1 MRKIYEVAKAELQTL
16 FYSPIAWLIII
27 VFIFQVSL
35 LFTSALE
42 LRVTQM
48 LLGYRTPMLTQAIF
62 ANPSGGLLFEV
73 QNYLYL
79 YIPLLT
85 MGLMSRELSS
95 GSINLLYSS
104 PITNTQI
111 ILGKY
116 LSMVVYASLLICI
129 IGIYVGFG
137 CCVIENVEWR
147 WLLTALLGLY
157 LLICTYAAIG
167 LFMSSLTSYQVVAA
181 IGTLVILTALNYVK
195 VMWQDIEFVRDIT
208 YWFSISGR
216 SVSFLYGF
224 IGSEDL
230 IYLLIVILLFIYLTI
245 VRLQACRQKA
255 RWIHSMSKYLLIF
268 SITIILGY
276 ITSRPVMKCYYDATT
291 TKANTLTPNSQ
302 DVIAKMEGG
311 LTITTYVNLFDET
324 NHPIAFPRFVN
335 NDMARFSHYL
345 RFKPEIKLKYVYYYD
360 SIYSPSLEYRFP
372 NMSMQQRAER
382 LMELHKVN
390 SRLFLKPGEV
400 DKLVDLSSEGKTFV
414 RELVRDNGER
424 TFLRI
429 YNDFEKLPS
438 EAEIT
443 AAFKRITMRLPIVGF
458 LSGHGERSIKEDDNR
473 SYSAFVNY
481 KTFRPALINQGFDV
495 AEVILDKP
503 IPDDIKILVIADPQQ
518 ELTENERRNLDQY
531 IERGDNLV
539 IATEPKRR
547 DVANSLIERFGVK
560 FVPGILA
567 NSGEYSNLTQ
577 SRPTADIKNIDNLYQ
592 LAGLRYFGSVISM
605 PDAVG
610 LEYTLDKGFNVTEI
624 LATDTLA
631 WNELQT
637 TDFMNEDQRA
647 TLDNGSG
654 EIQKKYVTGLALTRK
669 MGEKEQKITILGD
682 ADCIANG
689 ELSTSRR
696 GVRASNFTLIQ
707 SLFFWLSDGEV
718 PIDVRRPA
726 FTDNNLLVEEGD
738 MGLITM
744 SFQWLFPC
752 LILILAM
759 VIWLRRRG
767 R

>member
-1 MRKIYEVAKAELQTL
+1 MRKIYEVAKTELQTL
-16 FYSPIAWLIII
+16 FYSPIAWLIIV
-27 VFIFQVSL
+27 VFIFQISL
-35 LFTSALE
+35 LFTNTLD

-62 ANPSGGLLFEV
+62 ADPVGGLLFGV

-116 LSMVVYASLLICI
+116 LSMVVYAFLLICI

-147 WLLTALLGLY
+147 WLLTALLGLF
-157 LLICTYAAIG
+157 LLICTYSAIG

-181 IGTLVILTALNYVK
+181 MGTLVILAALNYIK
-195 VMWQDIEFVRDIT
+195 GIWQDVEIVRDIT
-208 YWFSISGR
+208 YWFSMSGR
-216 SVSFLYGF
+216 STSFLYGL

-230 IYLLIVILLFIYLTI
+230 IYFLIVILLFLSLTI

-255 RWIHSMSKYLLIF
+255 RWTHSMGRYLLIF
-268 SITIILGY
+268 SITIVLGY
-276 ITSRPVMKCYYDATT
+276 ITSRPAMKCYYDATS
-291 TKANTLTPNSQ
+291 TKANTLTTNSQ
-302 DVIAKMEGG
+302 EVIAQMDGG
-311 LTITTYVNLFDET
+311 MTITTYINLFDET
-324 NHPIAFPRFVN
+324 THSIAFPRFVN
-335 NDMARFSHYL
+335 TDMSRFSHYL

-360 SIYSPSLEYRFP
+360 SIYNPSLERRFP
-372 NMSMQQRAER
+372 DMSTQQRAER
-382 LMELHKVN
+382 LMELYKV
-390 SRLFLKPGEV
+390 SPKLFLKPGEV
-400 DKLVDLSSEGKTFV
+400 DKLVDLSGEGKTFV

-443 AAFKRITMRLPIVGF
+443 AAFKRITMKLPIVGF

-481 KTFRPALINQGFDV
+481 KAFRLALINQGFDV
-495 AEVILDKP
+495 TEVTLDKP

-518 ELTENERRNLDQY
+518 ELTENERCNLEQY

-539 IATEPKRR
+539 ITAEPKRR
-547 DVANSLIERFGVK
+547 DIANSFIERFGVK

-567 NSGEYSNLTQ
+567 NASEYSSLTQ
-577 SRPTADIKNIDNLYQ
+577 SRPTADVETIDKLYQ

-610 LEYTLDKGFNVTEI
+610 LEYTRGRGFNVTEI
-624 LATDTLA
+624 LTTDSLT

-637 TDFMNEDQRA
+637 TDFMNEEQKA
-647 TLDNGSG
+647 TFDSTSG
-654 EIQKKYVTGLALTRK
+654 EVQKKYVTGLALTRNV
-669 MGEKEQKITILGD
+669 GEKEQKIMILGD
-682 ADCIANG
+682 ADCITNG

-696 GVRASNFTLIQ
+696 RVRASNFTLVQ

-718 PIDVRRPA
+718 PIDVRRPP
-726 FTDNNLLVEEGD
+726 FPDNNLLIEESD

-752 LILILAM
+752 LILILAL

>member
-1 MRKIYEVAKAELQTL
+1 
-16 FYSPIAWLIII
+16 
-27 VFIFQVSL
+27 
-35 LFTSALE
+35 
-42 LRVTQM
+42 
-48 LLGYRTPMLTQAIF
+48 
-62 ANPSGGLLFEV
+62 
-73 QNYLYL
+73 
-79 YIPLLT
+79 
-85 MGLMSRELSS
+85 
-95 GSINLLYSS
+95 
-104 PITNTQI
+104 
-111 ILGKY
+111 
-116 LSMVVYASLLICI
+116 
-129 IGIYVGFG
+129 
-137 CCVIENVEWR
+137 
-147 WLLTALLGLY
+147 
-157 LLICTYAAIG
+157 
-167 LFMSSLTSYQVVAA
+167 
-181 IGTLVILTALNYVK
+181 
-195 VMWQDIEFVRDIT
+195 
-208 YWFSISGR
+208 
-216 SVSFLYGF
+216 
-224 IGSEDL
+224 
-230 IYLLIVILLFIYLTI
+230 
-245 VRLQACRQKA
+245 
-255 RWIHSMSKYLLIF
+255 
-268 SITIILGY
+268 
-276 ITSRPVMKCYYDATT
+276 
-291 TKANTLTPNSQ
+291 
-302 DVIAKMEGG
+302 
-311 LTITTYVNLFDET
+311 
-324 NHPIAFPRFVN
+324 
-335 NDMARFSHYL
+335 
-345 RFKPEIKLKYVYYYD
+345 
-360 SIYSPSLEYRFP
+360 
-372 NMSMQQRAER
+372 
-382 LMELHKVN
+382 MELHKVN

-429 YNDFEKLPS
+429 YNDFERLPS

-443 AAFKRITMRLPIVGF
+443 AAFKRIAMKLPIVGF

-481 KTFRPALINQGFDV
+481 KAFRPALINQGFDV
-495 AEVILDKP
+495 AEVTLDKP

-547 DVANSLIERFGVK
+547 DIANSLIERFGVK

-577 SRPTADIKNIDNLYQ
+577 SRPSADVKNIDNLYQ
-592 LAGLRYFGSVISM
+592 LVGLRYTRAVISM

-610 LEYTLDKGFNVTEI
+610 LEYTLDKGFDVTEI
-624 LATDTLA
+624 LSTDTLT
-631 WNELQT
+631 WNEMQT
-637 TDFMNEDQRA
+637 TDFMNEEQKA

-654 EIQKKYVTGLALTRK
+654 EVQKKYVTGLALTRK
-669 MGEKEQKITILGD
+669 IGEKEQKITILGD

-689 ELSTSRR
+689 ELSSSRR

-726 FTDNNLLVEEGD
+726 FPDNNLLVEEGD

>member
-1 MRKIYEVAKAELQTL
+1 MRKIYEVAKTELQTL
-16 FYSPIAWLIII
+16 FYSPIAWLIIV
-27 VFIFQVSL
+27 VFIFQISL
-35 LFTSALE
+35 LFTNTLD

-62 ANPSGGLLFEV
+62 ADPVGGLLFGV

-116 LSMVVYASLLICI
+116 LSMVVYAFLLICI

-147 WLLTALLGLY
+147 WLLTALLGLF
-157 LLICTYAAIG
+157 LLICTYSAIG

-181 IGTLVILTALNYVK
+181 MGTLVILAALNYIK
-195 VMWQDIEFVRDIT
+195 GIWQDVEIVRDIT
-208 YWFSISGR
+208 YWFSMSGR
-216 SVSFLYGF
+216 STSFLYGL

-230 IYLLIVILLFIYLTI
+230 IYFLIVILLFLSLTI

-255 RWIHSMSKYLLIF
+255 RWTHSMGRYLLIF
-268 SITIILGY
+268 SITIVLGY
-276 ITSRPVMKCYYDATT
+276 ITSRPAMKCYYDATS
-291 TKANTLTPNSQ
+291 TKANTLTTNSQ
-302 DVIAKMEGG
+302 EVIAQMDGG
-311 LTITTYVNLFDET
+311 MTITTYINLFDET
-324 NHPIAFPRFVN
+324 THSIAFPRFVN
-335 NDMARFSHYL
+335 TDMSRFSHYL

-360 SIYSPSLEYRFP
+360 SIYNPSLERRFP
-372 NMSMQQRAER
+372 DMSTQQRAER
-382 LMELHKVN
+382 LMELYKV
-390 SRLFLKPGEV
+390 SPKLFLKPGEV
-400 DKLVDLSSEGKTFV
+400 DKLVDLSGEGKTFV

-443 AAFKRITMRLPIVGF
+443 AAFKRITMKLPIVGF

-481 KTFRPALINQGFDV
+481 KAFRLALINQGFDV
-495 AEVILDKP
+495 TEVTLDKP

-518 ELTENERRNLDQY
+518 ELTENERCNLEQY

-539 IATEPKRR
+539 ITAEPKRR
-547 DVANSLIERFGVK
+547 DIANSFIERFGVK

-567 NSGEYSNLTQ
+567 NASEYSSLTQ
-577 SRPTADIKNIDNLYQ
+577 SRPTADVETIDKLYQ

-610 LEYTLDKGFNVTEI
+610 LEYTRGRGFNVTEI
-624 LATDTLA
+624 LTTDSLT

-637 TDFMNEDQRA
+637 TDFMNEEQKA
-647 TLDNGSG
+647 TFDSTSG
-654 EIQKKYVTGLALTRK
+654 EVQKKYVTGLALTRNI
-669 MGEKEQKITILGD
+669 GEKEQKIMILGD
-682 ADCIANG
+682 ADCITNG

-696 GVRASNFTLIQ
+696 RVRASNFTLVQ

-718 PIDVRRPA
+718 PIDVRRPP
-726 FTDNNLLVEEGD
+726 FPDNNLLIEESD

-752 LILILAM
+752 LILILAL

>member
-1 MRKIYEVAKAELQTL
+1 MRKIYEVAKTELQTL

-27 VFIFQVSL
+27 VFVFQISL
-35 LFTSALE
+35 SFTSALD

-48 LLGYRTPMLTQAIF
+48 MLGYRTPMLTQAIF
-62 ANPSGGLLFEV
+62 ANPMGGLLFAV

-104 PITNTQI
+104 PVTNSQI

-116 LSMVVYASLLICI
+116 LSMVVYAFLLMCI

-147 WLLTALLGLY
+147 WLLTGMLGLF

-181 IGTLVILTALNYVK
+181 IGTLVILAVLNYIK

-230 IYLLIVILLFIYLTI
+230 LYFLIVILLFLSLTV

-255 RWIHSMSKYLLIF
+255 KWTHSVSKYLVIF
-268 SITIILGY
+268 GITIGLGY
-276 ITSRPVMKCYYDATT
+276 LTSRPAMKCYYDATT

-302 DVIAKMEGG
+302 KVIEQMDGG
-311 LTITTYVNLFDET
+311 LTITTYVNLFDEGT
-324 NHPIAFPRFVN
+324 HSIAFPRFVN
-335 NDMARFSHYL
+335 DDMSRFSHYL

-360 SIYSPSLEYRFP
+360 SIYNPGLERRFP
-372 NMSMQQRAER
+372 DMTMEQRAKR
-382 LMELHKVN
+382 LMELYKV
-390 SRLFLKPGEV
+390 SPGLFLKPGEV

-443 AAFKRITMRLPIVGF
+443 AAFKRITMKLPVVGF
-458 LSGHGERSIKEDDNR
+458 LSGHGERSIKADDNR

-481 KTFRPALINQGFDV
+481 KAFRPALINQGFDV
-495 AEVILDKP
+495 AEVTLDKP
-503 IPDDIKILVIADPQQ
+503 VPADIKILVIADPQQ
-518 ELTENERRNLDQY
+518 ELSEEERHYLDLY
-531 IERGDNLV
+531 VERGDNLV
-539 IATEPKRR
+539 IMAEPKRR
-547 DVANSLIERFGVK
+547 DIANSLAECFGVK

-567 NSGEYSNLTQ
+567 NSGEYSNLTL
-577 SRPTADIKNIDNLYQ
+577 SRPTASLKSIEGLYQ
-592 LAGLRYFGSVISM
+592 LANLHYFGSGISM

-610 LEYTLDKGFNVTEI
+610 MEYSLDRGFDVTEI
-624 LATDTLA
+624 LATDTLT

-647 TLDNGSG
+647 TCDNGSG
-654 EIQKKYVTGLALTRK
+654 ELQKKYVTGLVLTRDT
-669 MGEKEQKITILGD
+669 GEKEQKIAIFGD
-682 ADCIANG
+682 ADCITNG
-689 ELSTSRR
+689 ELSTNRR
-696 GVRASNFTLIQ
+696 GVRASNFTLVQ

-726 FTDNNLLVEEGD
+726 FTDNNLHIGEDELGVVV
-738 MGLITM
+738 M
-744 SFQWLFPC
+744 SFQWILPC
-752 LILILAM
+752 FILIVAAI
-759 VIWLRRRG
+759 IWLRRRG
-767 R
+767 H